1 MRVAVFSTKSYDR
14 QFLISAN
21 HDKGHDLVFFEPH
34 LSSETSALTT
44 GFDAVCVFVND
55 ILDADV
61 LESVNQSG
69 VGLIALRCAG
79 FNNVDLIT
87 AERLGI
93 GVVRV
98 PAYSP
103 EAVAEHTVGLI
114 LSLNRKLHRAHA
126 RVREANFSLEGLLGF
141 NMIGKNVG
149 IIGTG
154 KIGTALAKILK
165 GFGCNILAF
174 DPYPNPE
181 CEAIG
186 VIYKDLNTLFKESDI
201 ISLHCP
207 LTPETRHL
215 INSNALKEMKSGV
228 LLVNTSRGAVIDTK
242 AVIKALKSGKIGYLG
257 LDVYE
262 EEEELFFEDL
272 SNEVIQDDLFARLL
286 TFPNVLITGHQ
297 AFFTQEALEEIAK
310 TTISNITEYEKNGSC
325 VNQVTSDR
333 IKK

>member
-1 MRVAVFSTKSYDR
+1 MKVAVFSTKAYDR
-14 QFLISAN
+14 HFLISAN
-21 HDKGHDLVFFEPH
+21 RENGHDLVFFEPH
-34 LSSETSALTT
+34 LSSETCSLAS
-44 GFDAVCVFVND
+44 GFEAVCVFVND
-55 ILDADV
+55 ILDENV
-61 LESVNQSG
+61 LESLVESG
-69 VGLIALRCAG
+69 VRLIALRCAG

-141 NMIGKNVG
+141 NMVGKNAG

-154 KIGTALAKILK
+154 KIGTALAKILN

-174 DPYPNPE
+174 DPCPNVE
-181 CEAIG
+181 CEKIG
-186 VIYKDLNTLFKESDI
+186 VNYTDSSTLFRESDI

-215 INSNALKEMKSGV
+215 INTQAIDLMKTGV
-228 LLVNTSRGAVIDTK
+228 LLVNTSRGAVVDTK

-297 AFFTQEALEEIAK
+297 AFFTREALEAIAE
-310 TTISNITEYEKNGSC
+310 TTISNITEFQSNGSC
-325 VNQVTSDR
+325 VNQVASDR